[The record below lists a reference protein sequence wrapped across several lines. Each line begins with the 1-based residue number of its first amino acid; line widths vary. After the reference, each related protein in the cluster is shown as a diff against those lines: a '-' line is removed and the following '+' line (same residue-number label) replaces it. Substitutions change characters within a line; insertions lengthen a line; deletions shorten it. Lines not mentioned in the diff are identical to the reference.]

1 MNHSI
6 PELSLR
12 SIWALSRLMLPSLFM
27 VSSAVFATVLDAGGE
42 QICGLQPD
50 DTVEC
55 WGNITNLVPRGEAFS
70 QISAGGLHSCGI
82 LKNKNT
88 IKCWLPNYFDNGQGT
103 PPKDTFSQVSAGYFH
118 TCGVTTDNTIKCWGK
133 NRANDYGQTTP
144 PDGHFSQ
151 VSAGRWHS
159 CGIRTDN
166 TVACWGSNTN
176 PYAKKDGSERQATPP
191 SGTFLQVSAAMGG
204 WHTCGVRTDNT
215 VACWGSNNHGQ
226 ATPPSGTF
234 SEVST
239 GKWHSCGL
247 RTDNTI
253 ACWGSDSD
261 GQATPPSSSFY
272 SVTAGTFT
280 TCGVRINNTVA
291 CWGANSDGRRIK
303 ANDFLVKSSV
313 PTSACFLY
321 GVQDY
326 PNRHNTLFL
335 TIDADTFEVNAFG
348 KPYGQLY
355 LQAMDFHPLTNQLYA
370 ISSKGILYKFSD
382 SSKNEIGEIGFKRV
396 EGLTFHP
403 EGILWGWESG
413 TGLFQINNK
422 KDEPNPKRVK
432 VVLPYS
438 GEVEIE
444 DITWDNGGTI
454 IYGVENLYEKP
465 DPDNTD
471 ETSSDDFKGVR
482 LYAYDNGS
490 KSVSVV
496 CNQLMGSLKTEVSAL
511 DTLPDNR
518 LLFGF
523 RKKAGLS
530 FSVIN
535 VERCEM
541 MTEIETPSDYNEI
554 KSIAWP
560 HNCDLP

>member
-1 MNHSI
+1 
-6 PELSLR
+6 
-12 SIWALSRLMLPSLFM
+12 M
-27 VSSAVFATVLDAGGE
+27 VSSAVLATVLDAGGP

-55 WGNITNLVPRGEAFS
+55 WGDNTDLVPRDEAFS
-70 QISAGGLHSCGI
+70 QISAGGYHSCGI
-82 LKNKNT
+82 LKNKKIIT
-88 IKCWLPNYFDNGQGT
+88 CWTRTSQEQEGT
-103 PPKDTFSQVSAGYFH
+103 PDTFSQVSVGYYY

-133 NRANDYGQTTP
+133 KNTANDYGQAIP
-144 PDGHFSQ
+144 PDGTFSQ
-151 VSAGRWHS
+151 VSAGKWHT
-159 CGIRTDN
+159 CGILTDN

-176 PYAKKDGSERQATPP
+176 PYAKKYGSERQATPP
-191 SGTFLQVSAAMGG
+191 SGTFVQVSAAMGG

-234 SEVST
+234 SQVST
-239 GKWHSCGL
+239 GKWHTCGL
-247 RTDNTI
+247 RTDNSI

-261 GQATPPSSSFY
+261 GQATPPSGSFY
-272 SVTAGTFT
+272 SVTAGIFE

-291 CWGANSDGRRIK
+291 CWGANSDGRFA
-303 ANDFLVKSSV
+303 ANDFIVKSSV
-313 PTSACFLY
+313 PSSVCFLY
-321 GVQDY
+321 GVQDAITKQGKI
-326 PNRHNTLFL
+326 NTQFL
-335 TIDADTFEVNAFG
+335 AIDADTFEVNAFG
-348 KPYGQLY
+348 KLHRRIYI
-355 LQAMDFHPLTNQLYA
+355 QAMDFHPLTNQLYA
-370 ISSKGILYKFSD
+370 VSPKGILYKLSYN
-382 SSKNEIGEIGFKRV
+382 SLAEIGEIGFKRV

-403 EGILWGWESG
+403 EGTLWGWESG
-413 TGLFQINNK
+413 TGLFQIKNDNK
-422 KDEPNPKRVK
+422 DKPNPKKVK
-432 VVLPYS
+432 VILPYS

-465 DPDNTD
+465 DPENTD
-471 ETSSDDFKGVR
+471 ETSSDNFKGAR

-496 CNQLMGSLKTEVSAL
+496 CNELMGSLKTEVAAL

-535 VERCEM
+535 VEGCEM